1 MVLWKNI
8 ILGCINRRTEGK
20 THTVITGFSA
30 GGAVGDVLRS
40 FRAPQFK
47 NEVDRL
53 DSKKIDQTS
62 ESYDFW
68 RRREHTEVIKL
79 TKKKKKKI

>member
-1 MVLWKNI
+1 M
-8 ILGCINRRTEGK
+8 
-20 THTVITGFSA
+20 
-30 GGAVGDVLRS
+30 GDVLRS

-47 NEVDRL
+47 SEVDHL

-68 RRREHTEVIKL
+68 RRGEHTEVIKL
-79 TKKKKKKI
+79 TKKKKERKFRGDTVTVFEYVLPFVKDD